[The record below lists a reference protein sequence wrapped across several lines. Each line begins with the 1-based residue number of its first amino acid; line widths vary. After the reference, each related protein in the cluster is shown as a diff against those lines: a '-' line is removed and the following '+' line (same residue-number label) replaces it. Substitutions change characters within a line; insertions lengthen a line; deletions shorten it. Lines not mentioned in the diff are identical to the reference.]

1 MARAME
7 VEGFSEALIREDA
20 AVQQFFMVL
29 VSCVGSG
36 VQLYTALPCAL
47 LRWQAGVTLEWR
59 RDGYGSPPQGG

>member
-36 VQLYTALPCAL
+36 VSNSNFSFALSSGL
-47 LRWQAGVTLEWR
+47 LMETHFA
-59 RDGYGSPPQGG
+59 